1 MEPYQAVY
9 QHAENRFELRHL
21 YLAYGIMRGRSVEQI
36 ESKSKTPYNEKTLE
50 KILKTYD
57 HNEIIKKQ
65 KESYKQSY
73 LDFSKAKV
81 LDIHGEVVSSPP
93 TSAINNDA
101 ELRNYISLINTSLK
115 AGINKIT
122 IPIEDPEMI
131 KKIRESVNAKPGQLV
146 FHAL

>member
-1 MEPYQAVY
+1 M
-9 QHAENRFELRHL
+9 
-21 YLAYGIMRGRSVEQI
+21 
-36 ESKSKTPYNEKTLE
+36 K
-50 KILKTYD
+50 D